1 MIESTNPTVAMVL
14 RETERRPMTDVIIPA
29 MAIGTP
35 QKGVRRLMIPSMR
48 PAMARPLPGSAGAVG
63 TP

>member
-29 MAIGTP
+29 KAIGTP
-35 QKGVRRLMIPSMR
+35 QKGVRILMIPRMR
-48 PAMARPLPGSAGAVG
+48 PASARPRPGSDGATG